1 MFWSHTHDDLIKI
14 VGLKTAEA
22 MARTYQEYETL
33 RLVIQEAL
41 GGTKNSGVS
50 NSSSEVKHIQSFDEL
65 ASAFKEIGGV
75 VG

>member
-1 MFWSHTHDDLIKI
+1 
-14 VGLKTAEA
+14 